1 MKTTKIMLAVIATNL
16 ITWCVMGLIGYL
28 LSDLS
33 YKECMVDSVTLFLML
48 LVGWIP
54 AIIVG
59 SDIDDKLKN
68 YKL

>member
-1 MKTTKIMLAVIATNL
+1 MLAAIATTL

-33 YKECMVDSVTLFLML
+33 YRDCMVDSVTLFLML

-59 SDIDDKLKN
+59 SDLDKQLKE
-68 YKL
+68 Y

>member
-1 MKTTKIMLAVIATNL
+1 MLAARATTL

-28 LSDLS
+28 LSDCS
-33 YKECMVDSVTLFLML
+33 YKECMVDSITLFLML
-48 LVGWIP
+48 IIGWIP

>member
-1 MKTTKIMLAVIATNL
+1 MKSTKLMLAVIATLL

-33 YKECMVDSVTLFLML
+33 FRDCMTHGGTLFLML
-48 LVGWIP
+48 LLGWIP

-59 SDIDDKLKN
+59 DDVHDQLN
-68 YKL
+68 S

>member
-1 MKTTKIMLAVIATNL
+1 MKTTKLMLAAIATTL

-59 SDIDDKLKN
+59 SDLDKQLKE
-68 YKL
+68 Y

>member
-1 MKTTKIMLAVIATNL
+1 MLAVIATLL

-33 YKECMVDSVTLFLML
+33 FRDCMTHGGTLFLML
-48 LVGWIP
+48 LLGWIP

-59 SDIDDKLKN
+59 DDVHDQLN
-68 YKL
+68 S